1 MQCMAT
7 AMTAGAA
14 ATGGRIWLASHSP
27 KWMTPRRLKAATA
40 AILSIGVLAAGS
52 SFAPNGSRAD
62 AANTASSAASAQ
74 R

>member
-40 AILSIGVLAAGS
+40 AILAVGVLAAGS
-52 SFAPNGSRAD
+52 SFAPNGSD
-62 AANTASSAASAQ
+62 ASAKGDPPRTAGAQ